1 MIYHDLTIVGGGPAG
16 LTAAIYAD
24 RAAVDAVTVESGSWG
39 GQISQSDLVDNYPG
53 FESISGFDLGMRMH
67 DHAEHLGAAF
77 AQDTVHGLGYDADTQ
92 LFLVEGASDTYQ
104 SRAVILATGGTPR
117 PAGFEGEDEFR
128 GRGVSY
134 CATCDG
140 MFYRDKTCFVV
151 GGGNTACEEAD
162 FLTRFASEVIM
173 VVRKDHMRAQAQ
185 LIKKVEDNPKVTIR
199 YETAIDAL
207 EGEDLPSKV
216 VFRNTKTG
224 ETWAE
229 EYEPGSF
236 GVFVFIGTIPTSE
249 LAKGLCECTDAGEI
263 VTNERMETS
272 TKGLYAAGDVRKKPL
287 RQIVTACADGAQA
300 ATSAALYL
308 GNMVI

>member
-1 MIYHDLTIVGGGPAG
+1 MQEKDLVIIGGGPAG

-24 RAAVDAVTVESGSWG
+24 RAAVDAVTIEQGNFG
-39 GQISQSDLVDNYPG
+39 GQLSQTDLVDNYPG
-53 FESISGFDLGMRMH
+53 IENVSGFELAQKMHQHAEDLG
-67 DHAEHLGAAF
+67 AEFAF
-77 AQDTVHGLGYDADTQ
+77 DV
-92 LFLVEGASDTYQ
+92 VEKLERDKDGERFIVSAMGETY
-104 SRAVILATGGTPR
+104 RAKTVILATGATPR
-117 PAGFEGEDEFR
+117 PAGFVNESLFAGH
-128 GRGVSY
+128 GVSY

-272 TKGLYAAGDVRKKPL
+272 TRGLYAAGDVRKKPL

>member
-39 GQISQSDLVDNYPG
+39 GQISQSELVDNYPG

-77 AQDTVHGLGYDADTQ
+77 AQDTVHGLGYDAATQ

-117 PAGFEGEDEFR
+117 PAGFEGEEEFR

-140 MFYRDKTCFVV
+140 MFYRDKITYVV

-162 FLTRFASEVIM
+162 FLSRICSKVIM
-173 VVRKDHMRAQAQ
+173 VVRKDHLRAQAS
-185 LIKKVEDNPKVTIR
+185 LVERVELNPKVELR
-199 YETAIDAL
+199 YNSAIAKL
-207 EGEDLPSKV
+207 EGDGLPEAITLRDTVTGDLE
-216 VFRNTKTG
+216 RIEHGAGT
-224 ETWAE
+224 
-229 EYEPGSF
+229 F
-236 GVFVFIGTIPTSE
+236 GVFVFIGTVPSSKLVEGLADLNDNGEVVTS
-249 LAKGLCECTDAGEI
+249 ADMSTATPGLF
-263 VTNERMETS
+263 V
-272 TKGLYAAGDVRKKPL
+272 AGDVRQTPL
-287 RQIVTACADGAQA
+287 RQVVTAAADGAIA
-300 ATSAALYL
+300 ANSAALFL
-308 GNMVI
+308 GNLVI